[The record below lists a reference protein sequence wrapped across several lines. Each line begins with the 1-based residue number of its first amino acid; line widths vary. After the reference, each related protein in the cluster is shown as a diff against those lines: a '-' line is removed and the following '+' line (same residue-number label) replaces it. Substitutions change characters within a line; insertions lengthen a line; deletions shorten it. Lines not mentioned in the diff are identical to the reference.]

1 MAEIMKIKLNGI
13 SKLIF
18 LVVFFAGIL
27 IGIGKILQTMDFI
40 SIRVSNLENTKIEP
54 RLIKLETNY
63 LNIDKSLIRIE
74 KKIDKW
80 LNSN

>member
-1 MAEIMKIKLNGI
+1 MKIKLNGI